1 MSSINNITN
10 YLQYQSRNKIIFYTH
25 NIQGI
30 TPLNVGFGLSQKLKS
45 LLNDT
50 KIGMK
55 AHFIIDELFS
65 YSIIEDGSLG
75 KYLALQNLGILFEPE
90 LKTDFIQILDKY
102 SSSNTLFVKWDG
114 EIEDGIL
121 YFLTKEKGQKID
133 IKNLSHIV
141 I

>member
-1 MSSINNITN
+1 MDKIGKYIIS
-10 YLQYQSRNKIIFYTH
+10 QSRNKIIFYK
-25 NIQGI
+25 NEIQGI
-30 TPLNVGFGLSQKLKS
+30 QPLNLGKKLSHEILS
-45 LLNDT
+45 IASDA

-55 AHFIIDELFS
+55 SLIIIDELFTS
-65 YSIIEDGSLG
+65 SIRDNSDYG
-75 KYLALQNLGILFEPE
+75 KYLAIQNVGILFEPE
-90 LKTDFIQILDKY
+90 LKTDFLQILDKY
-102 SSSNTLFVKWDG
+102 SSSNTLFVKWEG

>member
-1 MSSINNITN
+1 MDKIEK
-10 YLQYQSRNKIIFYTH
+10 YLKSQSRNKIVFYKQDVLGVEA
-25 NIQGI
+25 ID
-30 TPLNVGFGLSQKLKS
+30 VGKKLSHEIKS
-45 LLNDT
+45 IASDA

-55 AHFIIDELFS
+55 SLIIIDELFTS
-65 YSIIEDGSLG
+65 SIRDNSDYG
-75 KYLALQNLGILFEPE
+75 KHLAIQNVGILFEPE
-90 LKTDFIQILDKY
+90 LKTDFLQILDKY
-102 SSSNTLFVKWDG
+102 SSSNTLFVKWEG

>member
-1 MSSINNITN
+1 MITK
-10 YLQYQSRNKIIFYTH
+10 LQKYIHSQPRNKIAFYK
-25 NIQGI
+25 QDMPGI
-30 TPLNVGFGLSQKLKS
+30 EATDVGKKLSHEIKS
-45 LLNDT
+45 IASDT

-55 AHFIIDELFS
+55 SLIIMDEVFTS
-65 YSIIEDGSLG
+65 SIMENSDYG
-75 KYLALQNLGILFEPE
+75 KYLAIQNVGILFEPE
-90 LKTDFIQILDKY
+90 LKTDFLQILDKY
-102 SSSNTLFVKWDG
+102 SSSNTLLVKWEG

>member
-1 MSSINNITN
+1 MDKIGKYIIS
-10 YLQYQSRNKIIFYTH
+10 QSRNKIIFYK
-25 NIQGI
+25 NEIPGIQ
-30 TPLNVGFGLSQKLKS
+30 PLNLGKKLSHEILS
-45 LLNDT
+45 IASDA

-55 AHFIIDELFS
+55 SLIIIDELFTS
-65 YSIIEDGSLG
+65 SIRDNSDYG
-75 KYLALQNLGILFEPE
+75 KYLAIQNVGILFEPE
-90 LKTDFIQILDKY
+90 LKTDFLQILDKY
-102 SSSNTLFVKWDG
+102 SSSNTLFVKWEG

>member
-1 MSSINNITN
+1 MDSLFNYINS
-10 YLQYQSRNKIIFYTH
+10 QSRNKIVFYK
-25 NIQGI
+25 QDVSGI
-30 TPLNVGFGLSQKLKS
+30 ESIDVGKELSHGIKS
-45 LLNDT
+45 ISSDA

-55 AHFIIDELFS
+55 SLIILDELFTS
-65 YSIIEDGSLG
+65 SISNNSEYG
-75 KYLALQNLGILFEPE
+75 KYLAIHNPGILFEPE
-90 LKTDFIQILDKY
+90 LKTDFAQILDKY
-102 SSSNTLFVKWDG
+102 SSLNTLFVKWDG

>member
-1 MSSINNITN
+1 MDKISK
-10 YLQYQSRNKIIFYTH
+10 YLKSQSRNKIVFYKQDVLGLEA
-25 NIQGI
+25 ID
-30 TPLNVGFGLSQKLKS
+30 VGKKLSNEIKS
-45 LLNDT
+45 IASDA

-55 AHFIIDELFS
+55 SLIIMDELFTS
-65 YSIIEDGSLG
+65 SFSNNSEYG
-75 KYLALQNLGILFEPE
+75 KYLAIQNLGILFEPD

-102 SSSNTLFVKWDG
+102 SSSNTLFVKWEG
-114 EIEDGIL
+114 EIENGIL

>member
-1 MSSINNITN
+1 MDSLFNYINS
-10 YLQYQSRNKIIFYTH
+10 QSRNKIVFYK
-25 NIQGI
+25 QDVSGI
-30 TPLNVGFGLSQKLKS
+30 ESIDVGKKLSQAIKS
-45 LLNDT
+45 ISSDA

-55 AHFIIDELFS
+55 SLIILDELFTS
-65 YSIIEDGSLG
+65 SISNNSGYG
-75 KYLALQNLGILFEPE
+75 KYLAIHNLGILFEPE
-90 LKTDFIQILDKY
+90 LKTDFAQILDKY
-102 SSSNTLFVKWDG
+102 SSSNTLFVKWKG

>member
-1 MSSINNITN
+1 MKS
-10 YLQYQSRNKIIFYTH
+10 QSRNKIIFYKQDILGLEAIDIGKKLSH
-25 NIQGI
+25 EINPI
-30 TPLNVGFGLSQKLKS
+30 TS
-45 LLNDT
+45 DA

-55 AHFIIDELFS
+55 FLIIMDELFTS
-65 YSIIEDGSLG
+65 SLSNNSEYG
-75 KYLALQNLGILFEPE
+75 KYLAIRNVGILLEPE

-102 SSSNTLFVKWDG
+102 SSLNTLFVKWDG

>member
-1 MSSINNITN
+1 MDRVDN
-10 YLQYQSRNKIIFYTH
+10 YIKSQSRNKIIIYKQDTL
-25 NIQGI
+25 GI
-30 TPLNVGFGLSQKLKS
+30 EAINVGKKLSQEIKS
-45 LLNDT
+45 IAYDA

-55 AHFIIDELFS
+55 SLIILDNLFTS
-65 YSIIEDGSLG
+65 SFSNNSKYG
-75 KYLALQNLGILFEPE
+75 KHLAIQNLGILFEPE
-90 LKTDFIQILDKY
+90 LKTDFSQILDKY
-102 SSSNTLFVKWDG
+102 SSSNTLFVKWEG